1 MSVSWGSNSCSNT
14 ARECISTDRQHPATP
29 GWQATLGLART
40 LHRGRSTSDP
50 SEKSMRVAVA
60 IFGSRSS
67 PRAECCSAVLVADIF
82 DGHAEPI
89 GTLTAPGVV
98 IADRVAALRQ
108 ARVEILVCNGI
119 TREAAQAVRAAGI
132 RVIAD
137 VRGEAEEILRDLA
150 TGALS
155 LEPTASVAAAR

>member
-1 MSVSWGSNSCSNT
+1 
-14 ARECISTDRQHPATP
+14 
-29 GWQATLGLART
+29 
-40 LHRGRSTSDP
+40 
-50 SEKSMRVAVA
+50 MRVAVA

-82 DGHAEPI
+82 DGHAEMI

-119 TREAAQAVRAAGI
+119 TMEAARTVRAAGI
-132 RVIAD
+132 RVISE

-155 LEPTASVAAAR
+155 LEPEVVLVAS